1 MLKVIWDYNGLEILH
16 HPFSRSDAKPKPIAF
31 SRAAETLLAF
41 TLSSDWLIVGIFRFL
56 RLANVNTL
64 VHY

>member
-1 MLKVIWDYNGLEILH
+1 MLKVIWDYNGLEILP

-56 RLANVNTL
+56 
-64 VHY
+64 